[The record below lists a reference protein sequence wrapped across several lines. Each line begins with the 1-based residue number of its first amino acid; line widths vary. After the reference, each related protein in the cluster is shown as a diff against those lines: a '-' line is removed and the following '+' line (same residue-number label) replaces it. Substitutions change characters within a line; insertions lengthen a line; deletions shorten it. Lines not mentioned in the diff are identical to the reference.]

1 MEMGTN
7 EAIKQAV
14 QAGMGL
20 GVVSLHT
27 VELEL
32 ETRRLK
38 LLDVEGFPIR
48 RHWHVAHRSQK
59 RLSKVAQ
66 AFKDYL
72 LQEASKLISKVPA

>member
-1 MEMGTN
+1 
-7 EAIKQAV
+7 
-14 QAGMGL
+14 MGL

-38 LLDVEGFPIR
+38 LLDVEGFPLKR
-48 RHWHVAHRSQK
+48 NWHVVHRSQK

-66 AFKDYL
+66 AFKDFL
-72 LQEASKLISKVPA
+72 LKEASNLMSKAHA